1 MIVDHYVWIGPRGFM
16 NPCGHMLGKYVAKF
30 SEVPDDVEIWQS
42 HLGHLRM
49 LANTIGMSVL
59 LSSVPPYLTDIA

>member
-1 MIVDHYVWIGPRGFM
+1 M
-16 NPCGHMLGKYVAKF
+16 YVAKF
-30 SEVPDDVEIWQS
+30 SEVPDDVGIWQS

-59 LSSVPPYLTDIA
+59 LSLVPQYLTNIA